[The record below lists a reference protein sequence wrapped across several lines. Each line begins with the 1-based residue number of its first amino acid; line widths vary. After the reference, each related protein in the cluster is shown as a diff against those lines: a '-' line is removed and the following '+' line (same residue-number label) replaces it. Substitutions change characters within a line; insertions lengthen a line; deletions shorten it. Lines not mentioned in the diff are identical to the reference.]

1 MQYLVTNLK
10 NQIALFKHIK
20 PFNNLS
26 QYNTVFNSIDINQ
39 LQQQQQQSEKEKEK
53 ASQSSQNKA
62 SKIKFDSWK
71 FSTITKLKGTLY

>member
-1 MQYLVTNLK
+1 MQYVVTNLK

-26 QYNTVFNSIDINQ
+26 QYNTVFISIDINQ

-53 ASQSSQNKA
+53 ASHK
-62 SKIKFDSWK
+62 
-71 FSTITKLKGTLY
+71 TKHLR